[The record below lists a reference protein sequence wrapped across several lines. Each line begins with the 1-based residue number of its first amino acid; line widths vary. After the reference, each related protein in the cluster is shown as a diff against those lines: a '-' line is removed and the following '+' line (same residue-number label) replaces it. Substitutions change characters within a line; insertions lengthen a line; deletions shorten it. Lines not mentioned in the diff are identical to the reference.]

1 MVFTSPFFIFVFLPL
16 VWFAWYSLRIFD
28 VGMRGSLYLLCIA
41 SLVFYAWWHIPDL
54 VLLAGSIVVNYY
66 LGRAIT
72 QSGQPLRA
80 WIVAGGVVA
89 NLLLLGV
96 FKYWGLVTGLRSGL
110 ALPLAISFFTFTQ
123 IAFLVDSGRDKVRET
138 SLLRYC
144 AFVLF
149 FPHLIAGPIVR
160 LQEIQDQLTR
170 CIPQSV
176 RARHLYKGI
185 GLILIGL
192 AKKIFIADSLAP
204 AANVLFGSTETQQ
217 ISGAMAAIG
226 VLCFYFQIYFDF
238 SGYTDIALGVARLFN
253 IRFPINFNHPCRA
266 TSLIE
271 FWKRWHITLSRFL
284 RDYLYIPLGG
294 NRKGVPR
301 QLANLLITMGLGGLW
316 HGAAWNF
323 VAWGAVH
330 GVGIGVNHVA
340 RRVLPV
346 RIPASLGWVLTQL
359 FVLLA
364 WVLFRSPDMGTALRI
379 FRALASGIDPFDPAV
394 QAMASASLEAWSRMI
409 PALGGSASPMW
420 LFGIL
425 GLAAWGSINPRLRC
439 RNAVGLATAV
449 WARELSYVA
458 LAIALGVVMI
468 FKIRS
473 ADAIEPFIYFQF

>member
-41 SLVFYAWWHIPDL
+41 SLVFYAWWHLPDL

-185 GLILIGL
+185 GLILFGL

-204 AANVLFGSTETQQ
+204 AANVLFGSTEAQQ
-217 ISGAMAAIG
+217 VSGAMAWIG
-226 VLCFYFQIYFDF
+226 VLCFYFQIYVDF
-238 SGYTDIALGVARLFN
+238 SGYTDIQFKGTTPAALTRL
-253 IRFPINFNHPCRA
+253 HA
-266 TSLIE
+266 
-271 FWKRWHITLSRFL
+271 
-284 RDYLYIPLGG
+284 
-294 NRKGVPR
+294 
-301 QLANLLITMGLGGLW
+301 
-316 HGAAWNF
+316 
-323 VAWGAVH
+323 
-330 GVGIGVNHVA
+330 
-340 RRVLPV
+340 
-346 RIPASLGWVLTQL
+346 
-359 FVLLA
+359 
-364 WVLFRSPDMGTALRI
+364 
-379 FRALASGIDPFDPAV
+379 
-394 QAMASASLEAWSRMI
+394 LEAGIAGLDATQVDRLLPTRTMDFY
-409 PALGGSASPMW
+409 ALSFW
-420 LFGIL
+420 LKYVEDGKPYAPV
-425 GLAAWGSINPRLRC
+425 AAVVSDIC
-439 RNAVGLATAV
+439 TAV
-449 WARELSYVA
+449 RQSGVR
-458 LAIALGVVMI
+458 LGVVYIPESRWLNEKYTAAQRAHFLSIAGLLGACADWVDLSAFESVGWDNRNFINRYMLDDYPYRGWKDPQVALTWI
-468 FKIRS
+468 AEHPTERRWHFFDPDHMNAAGAKSFSQRMAPKI
-473 ADAIEPFIYFQF
+473 DAWSMPPHK